1 MKTFKQFNEESRAQ
15 LDEIAPLAL
24 IPAALKLGGMALTAY
39 SAGSALNNLRK
50 GKFKQAGLDAL
61 GAIPGG
67 RVFKGIRALGG
78 AKNLAKAGSF
88 IQSANRYNLTG
99 LTPNAYAKGVDKTFD
114 VASKSVQKGFNTLTG
129 KNKKSNQVQTAQNTT
144 PKNLPGYNRKD
155 AVKQY
160 KDDIKPFD
168 SNLNLSKKRKDAV
181 KQYKQTT
188 LGNAAKRGALGSS
201 MPKMGSAAKIGAQTL
216 KGGKKTS

>member
-1 MKTFKQFNEESRAQ
+1 MKTFKQFQEEAQQ
-15 LDEIAPLAL
+15 LDELAPLAL

-50 GKFKQAGLDAL
+50 GKFKQAAFDAI

-67 RVFKGIRALGG
+67 KVFKGIRALGG

-88 IQSANRYNLTG
+88 VQSANRYNLTG

-114 VASKSVQKGFNTLTG
+114 VATKSVQKGFNTLTG
-129 KNKKSNQVQTAQNTT
+129 KNKNKKPNQVKIVSDTV

-160 KDDIKPFD
+160 KPPTIG
-168 SNLNLSKKRKDAV
+168 S
-181 KQYKQTT
+181 
-188 LGNAAKRGALGSS
+188 AAKSAALGSS
-201 MPKMGSAAKIGAQTL
+201 VPKMGSAGKNVAKRVALGSSVPKMGSAAKIGAQTL
-216 KGGKKTS
+216 KGGKKKTS